1 MYWSYTILI
10 LCLFMIFR
18 WWQLKKS
25 IKGREYDYRYYEDG
39 PYGERKSEPNW
50 WERIKN
56 WWQGR

>member
-1 MYWSYTILI
+1 
-10 LCLFMIFR
+10 MIFR